1 MQTIHMDG
9 RAAEKT
15 RVLVVDD
22 SRLMRVA
29 VQRVLSQE
37 FDLVES
43 EDGEAGWEKLRRDH
57 RIQVVISDVQMPKL
71 DGYSL
76 ICRIR
81 AADESRISA
90 VPVVVITGAEDDITR
105 ERAYACGAN
114 DFITK
119 PIDSAQLLACV
130 RNLAQPDQEA
140 IDVAETAAL
149 LGDQSNI
156 DSLTHL
162 DNRRCF
168 LERGREVL
176 SAARSA
182 GRPISV
188 LRLCV
193 DDFISLRAQHG
204 DEYADHVLIWIA
216 DLLRAK
222 TRKGDL
228 ISRTGSS
235 EFSVMT
241 LSLGRLEAAM
251 LCERLRLAIS
261 SRQFSHD
268 GVTAAVT
275 VSLGLVSSGQDA
287 EGSLEE
293 LYGLAYKRMKTAVTS
308 GDRSCVGD
316 DSDAQP
322 FEEAV
327 MQQPGIEEALEMLAL
342 NQTGQLEPYAA
353 QLALSVMPLLEF
365 CDANFALEIGQELR
379 SIRRI
384 LSRMG

>member
-1 MQTIHMDG
+1 MQTG
-9 RAAEKT
+9 ERAAEKT

-43 EDGEAGWEKLRRDH
+43 EDGESGWEKLRHDN
-57 RIQVVISDVQMPKL
+57 RIQVVISDVMMPKL

-81 AADESRISA
+81 AADESRISG

-119 PIDSAQLLACV
+119 PIDSVQLLACV
-130 RNLAQPDQEA
+130 RNLAQSDQEGA
-140 IDVAETAAL
+140 DVAATAAS
-149 LGDQSNI
+149 LGDQSHI
-156 DSLTHL
+156 DSLTRL
-162 DNRRCF
+162 DNRRRF

-176 SAARSA
+176 AAA
-182 GRPISV
+182 LATGNLVSV
-188 LRLCV
+188 LRLSV
-193 DDFISLRAQHG
+193 DDFISLRARHG

-216 DLLRAK
+216 DLVRTK
-222 TRKGDL
+222 TRKEDL

-251 LCERLRLAIS
+251 LCERLRAAVS
-261 SRQFSHD
+261 SQPFRHD
-268 GVTAAVT
+268 GVDAAVT
-275 VSLGLVSSGQDA
+275 VSLGLVSSGHDPG
-287 EGSLEE
+287 GSLEE
-293 LYGLAYKRMKTAVTS
+293 LHSLAYKRLKTAAST

-316 DSDAQP
+316 DSDVHRI
-322 FEEAV
+322 EEAV
-327 MQQPGIEEALEMLAL
+327 IEQPGLDEALRLLAR
-342 NQTGQLEPYAA
+342 NEIGQLEPYAL
-353 QLALSVMPLLEF
+353 QLALSAVPLLEF
-365 CDANFALEIGQELR
+365 CNAKFSLEIGQELK
-379 SIRRI
+379 SIKES
-384 LSRMG
+384 LARMD